1 MRLMPRALPRLLHT
15 VLLALL
21 ICVAAAT
28 ATVLHAASTS
38 HDADVAAS
46 VIVLDATP
54 ATHAPVGDGGGV
66 ADCLGAVIICVAAI
80 GLLVLVTAQARRSAR
95 AEPQPAGGSAPPRPW
110 LVSFQPMVTPQS
122 TGLLRI

>member
-54 ATHAPVGDGGGV
+54 AAHAPVDGGGV

-95 AEPQPAGGSAPPRPW
+95 AEPLPAAGSAPPRPW
-110 LVSFQPMVTPQS
+110 LLSFQPVATRQI